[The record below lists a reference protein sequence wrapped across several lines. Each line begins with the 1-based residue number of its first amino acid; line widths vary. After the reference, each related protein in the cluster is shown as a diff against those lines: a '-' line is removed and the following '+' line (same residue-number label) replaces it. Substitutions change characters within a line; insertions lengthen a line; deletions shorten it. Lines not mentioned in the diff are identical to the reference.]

1 MYRLLFSE
9 VAKKDLEKFTID
21 ERIFIAEKLKY
32 LAENFEFL
40 KQTKKVR
47 KLKGS
52 SKFYRFVIAR
62 KIRAIF
68 EVKNNELI
76 ILILRVGKRKDIH
89 KDSVF
94 FQSTWG

>member
-1 MYRLLFSE
+1 MYKLLFSE
-9 VAKKDLEKFTID
+9 IAKKDLENFTID

-32 LAENFEFL
+32 LAENFELL

-52 SKFYRFVIAR
+52 SEFYRFVIAR

-68 EVKNNELI
+68 EVKIEELI
-76 ILILRVGKRKDIH
+76 ILILRVGKRKDVYR
-89 KDSVF
+89 DL
-94 FQSTWG
+94 

>member
-1 MYRLLFSE
+1 MYKLLFSE
-9 VAKKDLEKFTID
+9 VAKEDLEKFTID

-52 SKFYRFVIAR
+52 SEFYRFVIAR

-68 EVKNNELI
+68 EVKNSELI
-76 ILILRVGKRKDIH
+76 ILILRVGKRKDVY
-89 KDSVF
+89 KNL
-94 FQSTWG
+94 